1 MEVKRK
7 EVKDDVVRHQ
17 DLPAYF
23 THCNLQKVH
32 LRLDL
37 LNAMGV
43 VYKGGNFNTATNFVR
58 LLLESEPLQTMQQRP
73 DKFCRLVRGSCRMPI
88 N

>member
-7 EVKDDVVRHQ
+7 EVKDDVIRYQ

-37 LNAMGV
+37 LNSMGV
-43 VYKGGNFNTATNFVR
+43 CYNGGNFNTTANFFQR
-58 LLLESEPLQTMQQRP
+58 LLKSEPPANHATKARQVLQACERQ
-73 DKFCRLVRGSCRMPI
+73 L
-88 N
+88 